1 MKIFIA
7 YWKNIFNYKSKSSKK
22 EFLLVIVFNIII
34 AIILG
39 VLGGILSEILSNKE
53 LCFGASAI
61 KQNAVWKKVL
71 SIAENVQIC
80 PAKS

>member
-1 MKIFIA
+1 MTAFCGT
-7 YWKNIFNYKSKSSKK
+7 YCGVCEWKEK
-22 EFLLVIVFNIII
+22 
-34 AIILG
+34 LG
-39 VLGGILSEILSNKE
+39 VKAVNPIKE
-53 LCFGASAI
+53 LCFEASAI